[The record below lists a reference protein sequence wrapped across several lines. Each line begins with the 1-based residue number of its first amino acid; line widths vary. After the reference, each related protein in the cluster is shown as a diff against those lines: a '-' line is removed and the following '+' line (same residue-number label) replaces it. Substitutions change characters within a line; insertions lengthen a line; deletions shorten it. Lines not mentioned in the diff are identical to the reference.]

1 MAHQGAEE
9 FSSSQSINQID
20 LRDYST
26 KNNLALEGIFPRSM
40 FDPQSFQQN
49 CLKRINENAHLDDL
63 EMLIIGK
70 KLLVHL

>member
-1 MAHQGAEE
+1 MVFFITA
-9 FSSSQSINQID
+9 INEIH
-20 LRDYST
+20 LLDYST

-40 FDPQSFQQN
+40 FDPQNLQQN
-49 CLKRINENAHLDDL
+49 CLKQINENAHLDDL